1 MKSLPSGPRKT
12 LSLGGT
18 IPRHTVII
26 LSSNG
31 TFNRS
36 RDHRK
41 DRSRCFRSAEL
52 HRAYCL
58 VNAIQKLGTANKE
71 IKSEIAA
78 GKELDQD
85 IANIADVI
93 QLASSAIELV
103 LTV

>member
-1 MKSLPSGPRKT
+1 ME
-12 LSLGGT
+12 LSIDPETTERIARGVLG
-18 IPRHTVII
+18 V
-26 LSSNG
+26 LSFIG
-31 TFNRS
+31 
-36 RDHRK
+36 
-41 DRSRCFRSAEL
+41 
-52 HRAYCL
+52 AYCL

-78 GKELDQD
+78 GKEVDQD